1 VSNNVISGIFS
12 VGTTTCSGNT
22 DYTFSN
28 VPATGACTVGT
39 WNGQAIPVGVKL
51 YKAPAYPPAPA
62 APTTSGAS
70 EAATAAAA
78 VVGAAAAIVM
88 AARV

>member
-1 VSNNVISGIFS
+1 VPTT
-12 VGTTTCSGNT
+12 GT
-22 DYTFSN
+22 
-28 VPATGACTVGT
+28 CTVAT
-39 WNGQAIPVGVKL
+39 YNGQPISSGVKI
-51 YKAPAYPPAPA
+51 YKAPAYTPP